1 MRKELID
8 YGYLWLGMQEISYEE
23 VLNEFKC
30 NGKAIYE
37 LYEDNT
43 ENLVENIKDI
53 ENHYKNGGKF
63 GVELNNYDN
72 YVVFVLGRD
81 LLKGIL
87 PLENDIAYDWCI
99 NIAKDFEISEYNVN
113 TKGLWECLEDYIKA
127 RFYINDNGELSFMGA
142 DLYECCGGER

>member
-8 YGYLWLGMQEISYEE
+8 YGYLWLGMKEISYDNA
-23 VLNEFKC
+23 VNNYRC
-30 NGKAIYE
+30 NVAVYL

-43 ENLVENIKDI
+43 ESQANSLKEIKD
-53 ENHYKNGGKF
+53 HYKNGGKF
-63 GVELNNYDN
+63 GKELFEYDN

-81 LLKGIL
+81 FLKGIL
-87 PLENDIAYDWCI
+87 PYENDIAYDWCI
-99 NIAKDFEISEYNVN
+99 NIARDFEISEYNVN

-142 DLYECCGGER
+142 DLYECCGGR